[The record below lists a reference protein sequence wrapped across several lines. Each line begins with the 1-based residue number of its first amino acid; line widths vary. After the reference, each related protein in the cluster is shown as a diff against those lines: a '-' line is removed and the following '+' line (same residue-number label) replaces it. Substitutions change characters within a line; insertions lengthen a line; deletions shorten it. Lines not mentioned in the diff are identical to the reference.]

1 MKRLLII
8 MVITAIAVSMIFFGV
23 SCKEAVEEA
32 AEEVEEAAEEV
43 EEAAEEVEE
52 AAEEVEEEAEEASGG
67 IKEEIVYLTNLEV
80 KSMDPIYTEGYMT
93 MVCHLFYDP
102 LIKLTKDGYE
112 GVLAETFDISDDG
125 LTITF
130 NLRQGIKFHDGTD
143 FNADV
148 VKWNIDRARMAEDS
162 IYYPDLQIIEEVTVI
177 DDYTVEVKLSAL
189 NVDFIDNFCNPV
201 GYMVSP
207 AAVEEYGKEDFNLT
221 AVGTGGYLFEEWS
234 SGNRVVG
241 VRNPDYWR
249 KDEEGN
255 QLPYSDKAIIRFV
268 LDASVALIEVQT
280 GNADGV
286 LDNLVGNL
294 EAAEAD
300 SNLQLID
307 PGMGAVQYVEFNSSK
322 EPYNNEKFRQAIV
335 ASIDRKTIGQVIAG
349 EFAQFPVNMVSPFS
363 WVYDPDLVNPYEY
376 DAELAKQ
383 LFEESGVSP
392 DVQTEIAIIK
402 RDPDIEI
409 SQLVQD
415 YMLQAGINNSVK
427 IMERQ
432 AAVDYIVINKAF
444 EICAVNVNTLGNR
457 GPFLLN
463 RFYGAVDAPF
473 NRGMFNDPELF
484 DLITKASQEL
494 DREERYK
501 LYSEAQQLAL
511 EGAYFSCLFMRPYY
525 IIATKNIVDYDW
537 TSTLGGTLSLVDTK
551 IMAE

>member
-8 MVITAIAVSMIFFGV
+8 MVIAAIAVSMVFFGV
-23 SCKEAVEEA
+23 SCKEAVEEEA
-32 AEEVEEAAEEV
+32 VEEETT
-43 EEAAEEVEE
+43 EE
-52 AAEEVEEEAEEASGG
+52 AAEEVEEEAEEAEEAAEEVEEEAAGG
-67 IKEEIVYLTNLEV
+67 YKEEIVYLTNLEV

-376 DAELAKQ
+376 DPELAKQ

-415 YMLQAGINNSVK
+415 YMLQVGINNSVK

-494 DREERYK
+494 DREERYR

>member
-102 LIKLTKDGYE
+102 LIKLTKEGYE

-148 VKWNIDRARMAEDS
+148 VKWNLDRAKAAEDS
-162 IYYPDLQIIEEVTVI
+162 IYYPDLQIMEDVTVI

-189 NVDFIDNFCNPV
+189 NVDFIDNFCNPI

-207 AAVEEYGKEDFNLT
+207 AAVEEYGKDDFNLT

-255 QLPYSDKAIIRFV
+255 QLPYSERVIIRFV

-294 EAAEAD
+294 EVAKAD
-300 SNLQLID
+300 PNLQLID
-307 PGMGAVQYVEFNSSK
+307 PGMGACQYVEFNSSK

-335 ASIDRKTIGQVIAG
+335 ASIDRQTIGKVISG

-402 RDPDIEI
+402 RDPDVEI

-415 YMLQAGINNSVK
+415 YMLQVGINNSVK

-444 EICAVNVNTLGNR
+444 EICAVNINTLGNR
-457 GPFLLN
+457 GPFLLS

-484 DLITKASQEL
+484 ELIDAASKEL
-494 DREERYK
+494 DREKRFE

-511 EGAYFSCLFMRPYY
+511 EHAYFSILFTRPYY

-537 TSTLGGTLSLVDTK
+537 TSTLGGILSLVDTK